1 MKRKKSMKLLKDIL
15 YKAGIVEVVGST
27 NLAITSLTFDSR
39 NIEKDSLFIAVKG
52 TQSNGH
58 VYINDV
64 IAKGVIA
71 VLCEEFPAELNEK
84 ITYVKVLDS
93 SAALGIVASNF
104 YDNPSEKLKLVGVTG
119 TNGKTTTVTLLFNLF
134 KKLGYKVGL
143 LSTVKN
149 QINND
154 ILLSTHTTPDAIQ
167 LNALLRQMLEKGCT
181 HCFMEVS
188 SHAVV
193 QNRINGISFIGGVFT
208 NITHDHLDYH
218 KTFDAYIKAKKR
230 FFDVLGSNSFALT
243 NKDDANGEVM
253 LQNTKA
259 TKKTYSLRSMADFKC
274 KVVENQFSGL
284 LLNVDNQEVW
294 SKLIGSF
301 NAYNLL
307 AVYAT
312 AVLLKEDKTNV
323 LTTLSSLSSV
333 EGRFQYIRTDN
344 GIIGIVDYAHTPDAL
359 QNVLKTISDIR
370 TGNELVITVVGCG
383 GDRDAAKRP
392 IMAKIA
398 CDLSNKVILTSDNPR
413 SEEPDAIIKQ
423 MQQGVDAVN
432 TKKTISITDR
442 SEAIKTACSYAKP
455 GDIILIAGKGHEKYQ
470 EIKGVK
476 HDFDDMLV
484 LQENLKLFEK

>member
-1 MKRKKSMKLLKDIL
+1 MKLLKDIL
-15 YKAGIVEVVGST
+15 YKAGIIEVIGST
-27 NLAITSLTFDSR
+27 NIAITALSFDSR
-39 NIEKDSLFIAVKG
+39 KIEKDSLFIAIKG
-52 TQSNGH
+52 TLSDGH
-58 VYINDV
+58 KYIDDTISKGA
-64 IAKGVIA
+64 IAI
-71 VLCEEFPAELNEK
+71 LCEELPEAINDK
-84 ITYVKVLDS
+84 VTYIKVKDT
-93 SAALGIVASNF
+93 SAALGIIAGNF
-104 YDNPSEKLKLVGVTG
+104 YDNPSEKIKLVGITG
-119 TNGKTTTVTLLFNLF
+119 TNGKTTTVTLLFSLF

-149 QINND
+149 QINNE
-154 ILLSTHTTPDAIQ
+154 IIPATHTTPDSIQ
-167 LNALLRQMLEKGCT
+167 LNALLRQMIEKGCT

-193 QNRINGISFIGGVFT
+193 QNRIAGIHFSGAVFT

-218 KTFDAYIKAKKR
+218 KTFDEYIKAKKK
-230 FFDVLGSNSFALT
+230 FFDGLGSDAFALT
-243 NKDDANGEVM
+243 NKDDVNGQIM

-259 TKKTYSLRSMADFKC
+259 LKRSYSLRSMADFKC

-284 LLNVDNQEVW
+284 LLNIDNQEVW

-312 AVLLKEDKTNV
+312 AILLKEDKTNV
-323 LTTLSSLSSV
+323 LTTLSTLSSV
-333 EGRFQYIRTDN
+333 EGRFQYIRNNN
-344 GIIGIVDYAHTPDAL
+344 GVVGIVDYAHTPDAL
-359 QNVLKTISDIR
+359 QNVLKTIADIR
-370 TGNELVITVVGCG
+370 TGNEQVITVVGCG

-398 CDLSNKVILTSDNPR
+398 GDLSTKVILTSDNPR
-413 SEEPDAIIKQ
+413 SEEPEAILKE
-423 MQQGVDAVN
+423 MQAGVDAVN
-432 TKKTISITDR
+432 FKKTISITDR
-442 SEAIKTACSYAKP
+442 SEAIKMACSIAND

-476 HDFDDMLV
+476 HPFDDMEV

>member
-1 MKRKKSMKLLKDIL
+1 MKLLKDIL
-15 YKAGIVEVVGST
+15 YKAGIIEVIGST
-27 NLAITSLTFDSR
+27 NIAITALSFDSR
-39 NIEKDSLFIAVKG
+39 KIEKDSLFIAIKG
-52 TQSNGH
+52 TLSDGH
-58 VYINDV
+58 KYIEDTITKGA
-64 IAKGVIA
+64 IAI
-71 VLCEEFPAELNEK
+71 LCEELPEAINDK
-84 ITYVKVLDS
+84 VTYIKVKDT
-93 SAALGIVASNF
+93 SAALGIIAGNF
-104 YDNPSEKLKLVGVTG
+104 YDNPSEKIKLVGITG
-119 TNGKTTTVTLLFNLF
+119 TNGKTTTVTLLFSLF

-149 QINND
+149 QINNE
-154 ILLSTHTTPDAIQ
+154 IIPATHTTPDSIQ
-167 LNALLRQMLEKGCT
+167 LNALLRQMIEKGCT

-193 QNRINGISFIGGVFT
+193 QNRIAGIHFSGAVFT

-218 KTFDAYIKAKKR
+218 KTFDEYIKAKKK
-230 FFDVLGSNSFALT
+230 FFDGLSSDAFALT
-243 NKDDANGEVM
+243 NKDDVNGQIM

-259 TKKTYSLRSMADFKC
+259 LKRSYSLRSMADFKC

-284 LLNVDNQEVW
+284 LLNIDNQEVW

-312 AVLLKEDKTNV
+312 ALLLKEDKTNV
-323 LTTLSSLSSV
+323 LTTLSTLSSV
-333 EGRFQYIRTDN
+333 EGRFQYIRNNN
-344 GIIGIVDYAHTPDAL
+344 GVVGIVDYAHTPDAL
-359 QNVLKTISDIR
+359 QNVLKTIADIR
-370 TGNELVITVVGCG
+370 TGNEQVITVVGCG

-398 CDLSNKVILTSDNPR
+398 GDLSTKVILTSDNPR
-413 SEEPDAIIKQ
+413 SEEPEAILKE
-423 MQQGVDAVN
+423 MQAGVDAVN
-432 TKKTISITDR
+432 FKKTISITDR
-442 SEAIKTACSYAKP
+442 SEAIKMACSIAND

-476 HDFDDMLV
+476 HPFDDMEV

>member
-1 MKRKKSMKLLKDIL
+1 MKLLKDIL

-27 NLAITSLTFDSR
+27 NVAITALTFDSR
-39 NIEKDSLFIAVKG
+39 KIEKDSLFVAIKG
-52 TQSNGH
+52 TQNDGH

-64 IAKGVIA
+64 IAKGSIA
-71 VLCEEFPAELNEK
+71 ILCEELPSEINEK
-84 ITYVKVLDS
+84 VTYVKVNDT

-154 ILLSTHTTPDAIQ
+154 VLTSTHTTPDAIQ
-167 LNALLRQMLEKGCT
+167 LNALLRQMVDKGCT

-193 QNRINGISFIGGVFT
+193 QNRIAGIYFTGGVFT

-218 KTFDAYIKAKKR
+218 KTFDEYIKAKKR
-230 FFDVLGSNSFALT
+230 FFDLLSNNAFALT
-243 NKDDANGEVM
+243 NKDDVNGDIM
-253 LQNTKA
+253 LQNSKA
-259 TKKTYSLRSMADFKC
+259 TKKTYSLRSMADYKC

-284 LLNVDNQEVW
+284 LLNIDNQEVW

-312 AVLLKEDKTNV
+312 ALLLKEDKTNV
-323 LTTLSSLSSV
+323 LTTLSSLTSV
-333 EGRFQYIRTDN
+333 EGRFQYIRTDE
-344 GIIGIVDYAHTPDAL
+344 GVIGIVDYAHTPDAL
-359 QNVLKTISDIR
+359 VNVLKTIMDIR
-370 TGNELVITVVGCG
+370 TGNEQVITVVGCG

-392 IMAKIA
+392 MMAKIA

-413 SEEPDAIIKQ
+413 SENPEEIIKQ
-423 MQQGVDAVN
+423 MQKGVDAVN
-432 TKKTISITDR
+432 NKKTISITDR
-442 SEAIKTACSYAKP
+442 NEAIKTACSYAKP
-455 GDIILIAGKGHEKYQ
+455 GDIILVAGKGHEKYQ
-470 EIKGVK
+470 EINGVK
-476 HDFDDMLV
+476 HDFDDMQV

>member
-1 MKRKKSMKLLKDIL
+1 MKLLKDIL
-15 YKAGIVEVVGST
+15 YKAGIIEVIGST
-27 NLAITSLTFDSR
+27 NIAITALSFDSR
-39 NIEKDSLFIAVKG
+39 KIEKDSLFIAIKG
-52 TQSNGH
+52 TLSDGH
-58 VYINDV
+58 KYIDDTITKGA
-64 IAKGVIA
+64 IAI
-71 VLCEEFPAELNEK
+71 LCEELPEGINDK
-84 ITYVKVLDS
+84 VTYIKVKDT
-93 SAALGIVASNF
+93 SAALGIIAGNF
-104 YDNPSEKLKLVGVTG
+104 YDNPSEKIKLVGITG
-119 TNGKTTTVTLLFNLF
+119 TNGKTTTVTLLFSLF

-154 ILLSTHTTPDAIQ
+154 IIPATHTTPDAIQ
-167 LNALLRQMLEKGCT
+167 LNALLRQMIEKGCT

-193 QNRINGISFIGGVFT
+193 QNRIAGIHFSGAVFT

-218 KTFDAYIKAKKR
+218 KTFDEYIKAKKK
-230 FFDVLGSNSFALT
+230 FFDGLGSDAFALT
-243 NKDDANGEVM
+243 NKDDANGQIM

-259 TKKTYSLRSMADFKC
+259 LKRSYSLRSMADFKC

-284 LLNVDNQEVW
+284 LLNIDNQEVW

-312 AVLLKEDKTNV
+312 AILLKEDKTNV
-323 LTTLSSLSSV
+323 LTTLSTLSSV
-333 EGRFQYIRTDN
+333 EGRFQYIRNNN
-344 GIIGIVDYAHTPDAL
+344 GVVGIVDYAHTPDAL
-359 QNVLKTISDIR
+359 QNVLKTIADIR
-370 TGNELVITVVGCG
+370 TGNEQVITVVGCG

-398 CDLSNKVILTSDNPR
+398 GDLSTKVILTSDNPR
-413 SEEPDAIIKQ
+413 SEEPEAILKE
-423 MQQGVDAVN
+423 MQAGVDAVN
-432 TKKTISITDR
+432 FKKTISITDR
-442 SEAIKTACSYAKP
+442 SEAIKMACSIAND

-476 HDFDDMLV
+476 HPFDDMEV